1 MSKAKDNKENI
12 VEEQVDTTQAETAEA
27 TETVEMTVEEKLK
40 EELGQEK
47 DKFLRLFADFENYK
61 KRTSKERVE
70 LFQTASKDVM
80 VSLLPILDDFD
91 RAYSEISKTK
101 EKDLLK
107 GVELI
112 SQKLKTT
119 LTQKGLSEMEVKAG
133 DAFDADF
140 HQAVTQ
146 IPAPTA
152 DLKGKIVDVIEK
164 GYKLGETV
172 IRFPKVVTGQ

>member
-1 MSKAKDNKENI
+1 MNKAKDNKENI
-12 VEEQVDTTQAETAEA
+12 VEEQVDATQTETAEG
-27 TETVEMTVEEKLK
+27 TETVEMTAEEKLK

-47 DKFLRLFADFENYK
+47 DKFLRLFAEFENYK

-91 RAYSEISKTK
+91 RAYSEISKTE

-133 DAFDADF
+133 DVFDADF

-146 IPAPTA
+146 IPAPSE